1 MENLNTK
8 LEEYCALLFVLLDYL
23 ITIGLAFLPINE
35 FFLSSVPNFFL
46 FLEFDFENEFLDLEN
61 GGVEHH
67 N

>member
-35 FFLSSVPNFFL
+35 FFLSSVPNFFFY
-46 FLEFDFENEFLDLEN
+46 FLNLTSKMSFSTSKT
-61 GGVEHH
+61 GG
-67 N
+67 

>member
-35 FFLSSVPNFFL
+35 FFLSSVPNFF
-46 FLEFDFENEFLDLEN
+46 FIS
-61 GGVEHH
+61 
-67 N
+67 